1 MYDRPFKLTTELYY
15 KKMDNL
21 IPYYM
26 DNVRIRYSGENNAKG
41 YAYGIDT
48 RLFGEF
54 VPGVDSWLSASY
66 ARVYENIDGKEIF
79 RDLPIKVQICDV
91 LSGLYAAV
99 SVDESQPYSG
109 LCDGIT
115 NGSTCYVRQQWSA

>member
-26 DNVRIRYSGENNAKG
+26 DNVRIRYSGQNNASG

-54 VPGVDSWLSASY
+54 VPGVDSWFL
-66 ARVYENIDGKEIF
+66 RVMQECMKILMEEEIF
-79 RDLPIKVQICDV
+79 RDLRIK
-91 LSGLYAAV
+91 G
-99 SVDESQPYSG
+99 
-109 LCDGIT
+109 
-115 NGSTCYVRQQWSA
+115 